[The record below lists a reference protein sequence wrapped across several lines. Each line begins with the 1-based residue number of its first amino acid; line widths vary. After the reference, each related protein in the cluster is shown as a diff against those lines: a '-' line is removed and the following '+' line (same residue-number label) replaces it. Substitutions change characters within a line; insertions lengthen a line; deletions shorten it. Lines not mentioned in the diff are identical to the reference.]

1 MNATKSMPDPFV
13 TRHLGHIT
21 YQGPESE
28 APNWSLPI
36 DLPAC
41 DDQEGPISVFDA
53 YDDPA
58 ATVRKLDAY
67 EEGLRDGW
75 DLALESPQLFPR
87 DLIYVVFGAV
97 GTAIGGLIALWML
110 K

>member
-41 DDQEGPISVFDA
+41 DDLNTSAPVHVFDA
-53 YDDPA
+53 FYDDMANADPSY
-58 ATVRKLDAY
+58 R
-67 EEGLRDGW
+67 
-75 DLALESPQLFPR
+75 LAWR